1 MIKKQVTLHK
11 RNEFIRGGDKYS
23 VIAKRALNSIYYA
36 IQKQVNAGNK
46 NLMEKSEYLTF
57 EAPYFRKML
66 GLEKVES
73 YMTEIEK
80 ALKELQ
86 EPLELNNFKSPK
98 DGKIYNWY
106 SISCISEATWFYDEK
121 DRKKKVTISLSPLT
135 KWLMINTN
143 DGNFTKL
150 ELIPTIN
157 KLRTKY
163 SMKLYEFFKSF
174 ETYRYINL
182 QQEHILKLL
191 GIEDKK
197 DYKYYSHLTRLLNNQ
212 IKEISTKTDLDKL
225 KLVEA
230 TKELKKEKIF
240 KFIINPKSKRVLQK
254 ENKKQIEETINSLIK
269 RF

>member
-1 MIKKQVTLHK
+1 LRKKQATLHK
-11 RNEFIRGGDKYS
+11 RNEFIRGSDKYS
-23 VIAKRALNSIYYA
+23 VIAKRALNSIYFG
-36 IQKQVNAGNK
+36 IQKQVNSGNK
-46 NLMEKSEYLTF
+46 NLMEKSEYLNF

-73 YMTEIEK
+73 YMIEIEK

-86 EPLELNNFKSPK
+86 EPLELNNFKNPK

-121 DRKKKVTISLSPLT
+121 ERKKKVTISLSPLT

-150 ELIPTIN
+150 ELIPTLN

-191 GIEDKK
+191 GINPTTTT
-197 DYKYYSHLTRLLNNQ
+197 YKYYSKFYELLQRQ
-212 IKEISTKTDLDKL
+212 IKEINNKTDLEL
-225 KLVEA
+225 LRLVEP
-230 TKELKKEKIF
+230 TKELKQDKIF
-240 KFIINPKSKRVLQK
+240 KFIINPKNKAILKDKKRLEDVITK
-254 ENKKQIEETINSLIK
+254 MIN